1 VASPDEQPQ
10 SHCLA
15 TGEEELGDDFKMPTA
30 PTKAKAKAA
39 KKPAAAKAST
49 TRRSTASSASGAT
62 QAKSTHAKG
71 ARTRAIHTSES
82 AVRQAQTATRETA
95 DVFGDYAERAVLI
108 PVGAALIARERIVST
123 VSDTVSTYSS
133 PTKTQAQL
141 RKFERRG
148 ATARNRLEREVRK
161 ARVRVERELRQRRRK
176 LESTVND
183 LEERRDALA
192 KNGGDLANRVP
203 DLANKVQ
210 ERILSLV

>member
-1 VASPDEQPQ
+1 
-10 SHCLA
+10 
-15 TGEEELGDDFKMPTA
+15 MPTA
-30 PTKAKAKAA
+30 PKTSSTAPKARAKAA
-39 KKPAAAKAST
+39 KKAASTKAST
-49 TRRSTASSASGAT
+49 TSRPTAARRAGTT
-62 QAKSTHAKG
+62 QAKASHAKG
-71 ARTRAIHTSES
+71 ARTRAVHTGES
-82 AVRQAQTATRETA
+82 AVRQAQTATKETA

-176 LESTVND
+176 LESTVESTVND
-183 LEERRDALA
+183 LEGRRDAIA
-192 KNGGDLANRVP
+192 KNGNEIIANRVP
-203 DLANKVQ
+203 DIANKVQ